1 LRHFHFRVRSGTVS
15 ALRPL
20 VNVTIGFV
28 SGVAIALLKL
38 AAELLSL
45 AGDGRQV
52 IIGELPPFLFDF
64 PFQLLPISFNA
75 IPIHHLLLSQN
86 VAHKPSNRNANREE
100 TSWTQTT
107 APISTLRRDKQQI
120 FATTMLVFPH
130 ERGMDDTAPVTELL
144 PTSFW
149 RRSVVGRVRVKA
161 KEQAQGE
168 VQHLTESV
176 ISTCGIAGNL

>member
-1 LRHFHFRVRSGTVS
+1 VALGTVS

-64 PFQLLPISFNA
+64 RLSVASNFLQCDPNSSSAPFSKRC
-75 IPIHHLLLSQN
+75 SQ
-86 VAHKPSNRNANREE
+86 AEQSKCQS
-100 TSWTQTT
+100 
-107 APISTLRRDKQQI
+107 
-120 FATTMLVFPH
+120 
-130 ERGMDDTAPVTELL
+130 ERSELD
-144 PTSFW
+144 
-149 RRSVVGRVRVKA
+149 A
-161 KEQAQGE
+161 K
-168 VQHLTESV
+168 HLTNFYS
-176 ISTCGIAGNL
+176 